1 MKKLPNKV
9 NFLFAIHFFLLNTTL
24 FILLDFNFLILPL
37 LLTSIL
43 LDVYYEQGEGI
54 VRIGEIIQIVVYEM
68 NYSIISR
75 RSSRR
80 TPRHT
85 ERFRSFVSLQIYAH
99 AEFWLRS
106 YSRKLLFH
114 HYHCLSQPIF
124 TGKFLL
130 RFKCIANQSSIQL
143 TKRFF
148 LRQSS
153 YFVSLIFT

>member
-9 NFLFAIHFFLLNTTL
+9 NFLFYTFFFFCTTI
-24 FILLDFNFLILPL
+24 FILLDFNFLIFPH

-75 RSSRR
+75 RSSRC

-114 HYHCLSQPIF
+114 NHHCLSEPTF
-124 TGKFLL
+124 TEKF
-130 RFKCIANQSSIQL
+130 F
-143 TKRFF
+143 
-148 LRQSS
+148 
-153 YFVSLIFT
+153 YFVSNVHRIRVVFN